1 MPPRFSGSLRNATYR
16 RLQRTRLKAVVIDR
30 EKERLNGFAAVEA
43 QRTAR
48 ISHRSGGVFLS
59 QDQYKL
65 KVVRL
70 ESGELEIQAN
80 RAGLK
85 DLAEVC
91 QGLSELTDEQAK
103 TPANHYHI
111 ADYMNNAEDGSL
123 ELIIRYDPNL

>member
-1 MPPRFSGSLRNATYR
+1 MT
-16 RLQRTRLKAVVIDR
+16 
-30 EKERLNGFAAVEA
+30 
-43 QRTAR
+43 
-48 ISHRSGGVFLS
+48 
-59 QDQYKL
+59 QDEYKL

-70 ESGELEIQAN
+70 ESGELEIIGN

-91 QGLSELTDEQAK
+91 KGLSELTDEEAK

-123 ELIIRYDPNL
+123 ELIILYKPDL